1 MPLPPKFKSTPRQM
15 NGKSQRMAAKT
26 GNRQG
31 LRRPGRKATGE
42 KGDRG
47 DAVFVENG
55 VDYTSDPDNVIFT
68 LADGKTKL
76 TVPRT
81 KILSVKFKDG
91 CDIFS
96 VTSVSNTIDI
106 EFIGLTTENY
116 KALVAELRSEDGTT
130 DIEIVPR
137 AENKDVEIKEPVFTD
152 GKCTGTT
159 VKINKKGINGE
170 KAVLKVTLIDN
181 NGQEISVSRIVKF
194 FGAGA
199 LDEAAQNGG
208 SFILSDDII
217 LEKPVEV
224 AKGKELVLDLN
235 GKTISNF

>member
-1 MPLPPKFKSTPRQM
+1 M
-15 NGKSQRMAAKT
+15 
-26 GNRQG
+26 
-31 LRRPGRKATGE
+31 
-42 KGDRG
+42 
-47 DAVFVENG
+47 
-55 VDYTSDPDNVIFT
+55 DYTSDPDNVIFT

-130 DIEIVPR
+130 DIDIVPR

-159 VKINKKGINGE
+159 VKINKKGISGE

-235 GKTISNF
+235 GKTIYNF

>member
-31 LRRPGRKATGE
+31 LRRPGRKATE
-42 KGDRG
+42 VMRYLRKT
-47 DAVFVENG
+47 EW
-55 VDYTSDPDNVIFT
+55 TTQVI
-68 LADGKTKL
+68 LIMS
-76 TVPRT
+76 RT

-159 VKINKKGINGE
+159 VKINKKGISGE

-224 AKGKELVLDLN
+224 AKGKELILDLN

>member
-1 MPLPPKFKSTPRQM
+1 M
-15 NGKSQRMAAKT
+15 
-26 GNRQG
+26 
-31 LRRPGRKATGE
+31 
-42 KGDRG
+42 
-47 DAVFVENG
+47 
-55 VDYTSDPDNVIFT
+55 
-68 LADGKTKL
+68 
-76 TVPRT
+76 
-81 KILSVKFKDG
+81 
-91 CDIFS
+91 
-96 VTSVSNTIDI
+96 
-106 EFIGLTTENY
+106 
-116 KALVAELRSEDGTT
+116 
-130 DIEIVPR
+130 
-137 AENKDVEIKEPVFTD
+137 EIKEPVFTD

-159 VKINKKGINGE
+159 VKINKKGISGE